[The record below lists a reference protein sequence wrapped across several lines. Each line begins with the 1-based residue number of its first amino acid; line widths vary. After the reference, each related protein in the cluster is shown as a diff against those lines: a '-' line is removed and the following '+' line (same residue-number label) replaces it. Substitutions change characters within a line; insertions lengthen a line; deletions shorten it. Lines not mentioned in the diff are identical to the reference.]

1 MNSTLRLIFNEK
13 WLKSEVCESAN
24 STRCTVYGRIVKSCG
39 YCSWIVAVTVHET
52 PETRA
57 KKENKKRVKHKRRR
71 RISASKP
78 TLYICTYQ
86 HIFVGCNNML
96 VIWLNSRTKNEKK
109 KKKLNPY
116 FFARKSCVC
125 AKWCVIN
132 TSILEI
138 GVDHYHQSLSYV
150 AIEIY
155 FAIPAWS
162 HLCSYFYIPII
173 QVSILIFWVGGEC

>member
-1 MNSTLRLIFNEK
+1 MVKKWSLWVPKQYTVHCLWKNSQKLWLLFMNSSRN
-13 WLKSEVCESAN
+13 SAWN
-24 STRCTVYGRIVKSCG
+24 F
-39 YCSWIVAVTVHET
+39 WNAW
-52 PETRA
+52 
-57 KKENKKRVKHKRRR
+57 KKKKKKRVKHKRRR

-109 KKKLNPY
+109 KKKNRY

-138 GVDHYHQSLSYV
+138 VVDHYHQSLSYV